1 MQQPLALSSTT
12 TVRRPAPQ
20 RSTERQVQPGSHQG
34 WVGVVSREHVLR
46 GVAGNFIQLNHGKK
60 APLQRLHAGDR
71 VVIYSPRTAYPDGA
85 PLQYFTAI
93 GVVRS
98 GEVYQ
103 VEMAPDFHPYRVDVD
118 FADCHEAPIQ
128 PLIERLSFIKSK
140 THWGAAFRFGYL
152 KVPAEDFALIAS
164 AMQVEWP
171 ADA

>member
-1 MQQPLALSSTT
+1 MQQPLALSTPDAA
-12 TVRRPAPQ
+12 RRPVHQHQTLPM
-20 RSTERQVQPGSHQG
+20 RQSASRQG

-46 GVAGNFIQLNHGKK
+46 GVDGSFIQLNHGKK
-60 APLQRLHAGDR
+60 APLQKLHAGDR
-71 VVIYSPRTAYPDGA
+71 VAIYSPRTAYPDGA
-85 PLQYFTAI
+85 PLQCFTAI

-103 VEMAPDFHPYRVDVD
+103 VEMQPDFHPYRVDVD
-118 FADCHEAPIQ
+118 FADCREAPIQ

-164 AMQVEWP
+164 AMKVEWP
-171 ADA
+171 AEA